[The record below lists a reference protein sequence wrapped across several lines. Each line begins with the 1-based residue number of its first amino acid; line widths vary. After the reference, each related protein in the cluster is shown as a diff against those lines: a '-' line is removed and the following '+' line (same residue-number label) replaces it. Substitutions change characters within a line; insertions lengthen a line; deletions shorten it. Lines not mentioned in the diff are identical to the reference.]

1 MVRTFRKDFEILI
14 IEGNYFEL
22 FQNDKLYNAGIF
34 QNADAFVES
43 IELIGFKE
51 F

>member
-1 MVRTFRKDFEILI
+1 MVRTFRKDFEIII
-14 IEGNYFEL
+14 IEGNHFEL
-22 FQNDKLYNAGIF
+22 FQNDKLFNVGIF
-34 QNADAFVES
+34 KNTDTFIDA